1 MVLSGC
7 VMHLSGAGISL
18 WTDGCVDWH
27 VRGLDSQGSNLF
39 GTFFGRK
46 VDKKPKIRVMGQMVT
61 KAFQETGCRAGGR
74 DLYLRFWTGFW
85 SVSGFYIFIGAGDGS
100 RED

>member
-1 MVLSGC
+1 M
-7 VMHLSGAGISL
+7 
-18 WTDGCVDWH
+18 
-27 VRGLDSQGSNLF
+27 
-39 GTFFGRK
+39 
-46 VDKKPKIRVMGQMVT
+46 DKKPKIRVMGQTVT

-85 SVSGFYIFIGAGDGS
+85 SVSEFYIFIGAGDGS